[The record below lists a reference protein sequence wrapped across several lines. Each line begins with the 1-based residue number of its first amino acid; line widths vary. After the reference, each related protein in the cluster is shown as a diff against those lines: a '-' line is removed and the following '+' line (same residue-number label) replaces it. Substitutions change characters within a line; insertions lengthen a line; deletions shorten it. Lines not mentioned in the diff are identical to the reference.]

1 MKPSAT
7 PLLPGTVSVNKAA
20 ESVRYETPSK
30 AFQLLAAQDTNAVL
44 TVNGG
49 AKRVCVPKR
58 AAFAHGQLRCA
69 HNLTCNDRIYSNQPQ
84 LNWPRAP
91 IKSAFA
97 ISFIA
102 AYEIFLV
109 TIRFPAGADGR

>member
-1 MKPSAT
+1 M
-7 PLLPGTVSVNKAA
+7 
-20 ESVRYETPSK
+20 
-30 AFQLLAAQDTNAVL
+30 LAAQDTNAVL

-58 AAFAHGQLRCA
+58 AGFAHGQLRCA
-69 HNLTCNDRIYSNQPQ
+69 RNLTCNYRIYPNQPQ

-91 IKSAFA
+91 ITTAFA

-102 AYEIFLV
+102 AYGIFLV
-109 TIRFPAGADGR
+109 TLRFPAGADGR